1 MQLIF
6 PEKKKEIKSICNF
19 NIAKGPFSPLMK
31 TNVPFLCL
39 TGVFMDTF
47 HYLFLAQIQLSYKY
61 IRQKYTRVCES
72 QKIAER
78 F

>member
-6 PEKKKEIKSICNF
+6 PEKKRKKKEIKSICNF

-39 TGVFMDTF
+39 TGIFMDTF
-47 HYLFLAQIQLSYKY
+47 HYLFLAQIQLSCIFLFDIF
-61 IRQKYTRVCES
+61 IRVWQSKNS
-72 QKIAER
+72 
-78 F
+78 

>member
-1 MQLIF
+1 
-6 PEKKKEIKSICNF
+6 
-19 NIAKGPFSPLMK
+19 MK

-39 TGVFMDTF
+39 TGIFMDTF
-47 HYLFLAQIQLSYKY
+47 HYLFLAQIQLSCIFLFDIF
-61 IRQKYTRVCES
+61 IRVWQS